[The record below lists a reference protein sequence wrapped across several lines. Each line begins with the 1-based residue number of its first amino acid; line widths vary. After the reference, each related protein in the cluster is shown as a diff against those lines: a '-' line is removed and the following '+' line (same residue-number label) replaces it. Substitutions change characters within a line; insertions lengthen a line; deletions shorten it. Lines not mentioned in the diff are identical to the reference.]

1 MTMTERMIAKKDG
14 TIGWMIFNNPERR
27 NAVSLDMWEAIPGI
41 MDDFIKDSAV
51 RVIVLAGAG
60 DKAFISGADISQFE
74 KNRSSAE
81 SVAHYDETAA
91 KGSNAIHHSP
101 KPTIAMI
108 RGYCLGGGLNT
119 AMRCDLRIAAED
131 ARFAIPAARL
141 GLGYGYPG
149 SRMLVDLVGPAY
161 AKEIFFTARQFDA
174 QEAWRMG
181 LVNKVVA
188 VADLE
193 STVRSYAET
202 IGANAPLTVATS
214 KMAVDAAVRDPED
227 RDLKAVQA
235 SVDKCFASEDYKEGR
250 RAFMEKR
257 KPVFRGV

>member
-1 MTMTERMIAKKDG
+1 MTGTERMIARKDG
-14 TIGWMIFNNPERR
+14 PIGWMIFNNPERR

-41 MDDFIKDSAV
+41 MKDFTDDPAV

-74 KNRSSAE
+74 KQRSSAE
-81 SVAHYDETAA
+81 SVAHYDKVSADA
-91 KGSNAIHHSP
+91 SAMIHASP

-108 RGYCLGGGLNT
+108 RGFCLGGGLNT

-131 ARFAIPAARL
+131 ARFSIPAAKL

-149 SRMLVDLVGPAY
+149 AKILVDLVGPAY

-181 LVNKVVA
+181 LVNKVVP
-188 VADLE
+188 VAELE
-193 STVRSYAET
+193 STVRSYTDA
-202 IGANAPLTVATS
+202 IGANAPLTIRTA
-214 KMAVDAAVRDPED
+214 KLAVDATTKDPD
-227 RDLKAVQA
+227 KRDLAGVQK
-235 SVDKCFASEDYKEGR
+235 SVDTCFASDDYKEGR

-257 KPVFRGV
+257 KPAFKGA